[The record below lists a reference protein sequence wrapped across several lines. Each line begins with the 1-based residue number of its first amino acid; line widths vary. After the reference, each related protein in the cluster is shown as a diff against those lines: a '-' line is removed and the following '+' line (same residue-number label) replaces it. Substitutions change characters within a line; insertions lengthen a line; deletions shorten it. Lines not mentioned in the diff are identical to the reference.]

1 MALLKLIFFFF
12 VKPLTTAV
20 RVSCRKM
27 LQKVLHDGNSVI
39 KAHTLCLMS
48 ILHFDNATKIRI
60 LHIFI
65 QFVFTSSMTL
75 AKLR

>member
-1 MALLKLIFFFF
+1 MHTDDGVVEADLFFF

-39 KAHTLCLMS
+39 KAHTLS
-48 ILHFDNATKIRI
+48 NVYIA
-60 LHIFI
+60 
-65 QFVFTSSMTL
+65 
-75 AKLR
+75 LR